1 MSRIDD
7 LAAISDEE
15 NETYALDI
23 IHARSTGVRDDV
35 WTEGEF
41 VVLQRYFAKNT
52 GGVAL
57 SYDAIKQL
65 VEAAKD
71 EAETIMKGMQA

>member
-1 MSRIDD
+1 VSR
-7 LAAISDEE
+7 
-15 NETYALDI
+15 LD
-23 IHARSTGVRDDV
+23 VPDDV